1 MPAGPMK
8 ISFCP
13 SERRAKSR
21 KADAE
26 GWLFLGSKVPLAPAI
41 RLAQPQAAGAVP
53 DSWIMPANGSGTPQ
67 LLARHFLAHPIRFCK
82 LIFIIP
88 LLFLCQDLFIFIFI
102 IYNFK

>member
-8 ISFCP
+8 IFFCP

-26 GWLFLGSKVPLAPAI
+26 GWLFLGSKVPWTPAI

-53 DSWIMPANGSGTPQ
+53 DFWITPAFASVPRTGSEALLKRTQRNGAP
-67 LLARHFLAHPIRFCK
+67 HFLCRRLHFVK
-82 LIFIIP
+82 QY
-88 LLFLCQDLFIFIFI
+88 LL
-102 IYNFK
+102 